1 MMKPTINPDEIIA
14 DPKDDQVGRLLNAMG
29 SLNNWTKERF
39 ALKNEIIKRMKRLKH
54 VAFQSDKR
62 LFQLSRVGSS
72 LLYQVPE
79 HKRGYLDPFRGRLI
93 RLVCVGSHGRNLCT
107 YIATQYSTA
116 PNHSHSPFHA

>member
-1 MMKPTINPDEIIA
+1 MKPTINPDEMIA
-14 DPKDDQVGRLLNAMG
+14 DPKDDEVGRLLNAMG

-39 ALKNEIIKRMKRLKH
+39 ALKNEIIKRMKRRKH

-79 HKRGYLDPFRGRLI
+79 HKLTSCVLGQQIFLI
-93 RLVCVGSHGRNLCT
+93 YTFMVGIKC
-107 YIATQYSTA
+107 
-116 PNHSHSPFHA
+116 